1 MNVQAFILMF
11 RMKKQGIGSVCGGS
25 AAEIETVSGGDD
37 GQTDFGGNSAE
48 CGR

>member
-1 MNVQAFILMF
+1 MSGLLYRCSVGE
-11 RMKKQGIGSVCGGS
+11 KPGIGSVCGGS